1 MQAARSAETIAGDPI
16 MPTPEASPSPDLAYL
31 RSLAEA
37 GRDAPLI
44 AGPYLMAGGGWFA
57 AASVAI
63 GLADVGVI
71 ALTHEQVMLPSMLA
85 AAVGFA
91 ASLALLQRRD
101 AARAETN
108 TNRAVGAAWTAA
120 GIGIFLYFV
129 ALQLVAWRTGSH
141 AILNSM
147 SLVVLVLYGTAWLVS
162 AQVAGKRWMYGV
174 VGLTAIS
181 LLGVAATIQTPAA
194 WLVYA
199 AALLLSGVIPG
210 AYLIHLARAARG

>member
-1 MQAARSAETIAGDPI
+1 
-16 MPTPEASPSPDLAYL
+16 MPNEHVTSSPDLAYL

-37 GRDAPLI
+37 GMDAPLT
-44 AGPYLMAGGGWFA
+44 AGPYLLAGGGWFA

-71 ALTHEQVMLPSMLA
+71 ALAREQVMWPAMIA
-85 AAVGFA
+85 AAIGFA
-91 ASLALLQRRD
+91 ASLALLLRRD

-129 ALQLVAWRTGSH
+129 ALQVVAWRTGSP
-141 AILNSM
+141 AFLNSM
-147 SLVVLVLYGTAWLVS
+147 FLVVLLLYGMAWLVS

-174 VGLTAIS
+174 VGLTVIS
-181 LLGVAATIQTPAA
+181 LLGVAATIQTPAT

-210 AYLIHLARAARG
+210 AYLVHLARAARG

>member
-1 MQAARSAETIAGDPI
+1 
-16 MPTPEASPSPDLAYL
+16 MPNEHVTSSPDLAYL

-37 GRDAPLI
+37 GMDAPLT
-44 AGPYLMAGGGWFA
+44 AGPYLLAGGGWFA

-71 ALTHEQVMLPSMLA
+71 ALAREWVIGPAMIA
-85 AAVGFA
+85 AAIGFA
-91 ASLALLQRRD
+91 ASLALLLRRD
-101 AARAETN
+101 AARAETI

-129 ALQLVAWRTGSH
+129 ALQVVAWRTGSP
-141 AILNSM
+141 AFLNSM
-147 SLVVLVLYGTAWLVS
+147 FLVVLLLYGMAWLVS

-174 VGLTAIS
+174 VGLTLIS
-181 LLGVAATIQTPAA
+181 LLGVAATIQTPAT
-194 WLVYA
+194 WFVYA

-210 AYLIHLARAARG
+210 AYLVHLARAARG